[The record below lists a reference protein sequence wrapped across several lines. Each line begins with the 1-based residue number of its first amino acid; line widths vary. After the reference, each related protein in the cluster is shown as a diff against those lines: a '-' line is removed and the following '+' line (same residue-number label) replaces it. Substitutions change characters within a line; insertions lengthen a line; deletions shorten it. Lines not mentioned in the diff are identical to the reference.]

1 MIIVRWADDFVI
13 GFQHGEEAQSFLEE
27 LRDRFGKFSL
37 ELHPEKT
44 VSNSGGGFRS
54 ALRA

>member
-44 VSNSGGGFRS
+44 GKTSPGRAGGFKT
-54 ALRA
+54 

>member
-1 MIIVRWADDFVI
+1 VIIVRWADDFVI

-44 VSNSGGGFRS
+44 GKTSPGRAGGFKT
-54 ALRA
+54 